1 MMKWNTFGGST
12 RKGTLGRMSSVGVLL
27 RTVWVTG
34 VLLVGTGCATT
45 SGALER
51 LQSGEAEMADL
62 TWPLSPQLPVHSDS
76 AAFQLQA
83 FRMIERDG
91 LAVNRFAM
99 ADTTGTH
106 LEAPARLVS
115 SQTPVDRLP
124 AAQLIGPGVVV
135 DVKAKVAQDPA
146 YRVQKTDIEQWEAD
160 NGPIPPDAIVVIR
173 TGWSERYMD
182 PARYQNVGAD
192 GKPVYPGIS
201 EDAVAF
207 LVRERRVQGLGI
219 DTASLY
225 AGSGSSAGQKLFLT
239 SGKYHL
245 NNLTELD
252 RLPSKGATLLALP
265 LRIQN
270 GPGAP
275 ARVLAIIPKAKSAV
289 EPGKKKV
296 QGEGDVGG
304 SQSPGMMG
312 Q

>member
-1 MMKWNTFGGST
+1 MMTFFLQGGSFPST
-12 RKGTLGRMSSVGVLL
+12 VRPDGFSALWKQTTL
-27 RTVWVTG
+27 
-34 VLLVGTGCATT
+34 LLVGLFLGTGCVTT
-45 SGALER
+45 TGALER
-51 LQSGEAEMADL
+51 LQTGEAEMTDL
-62 TWPLSPQLPVHSDS
+62 SWPLSPQLPVQADS

-83 FRMIERDG
+83 FRLIERDG

-124 AAQLIGPGVVV
+124 ASQLVGPGVVI
-135 DVKAKVAQDPA
+135 DVKAKVAQQPG
-146 YRVQKTDIEQWEAD
+146 YTLQKTDIEQWEAD
-160 NGPIPPDAIVVIR
+160 NGPIPPDAIVLIR
-173 TGWSERYMD
+173 TGWSERYAD
-182 PARYQNVGAD
+182 PSRYQNVGAE
-192 GKPVYPGIS
+192 GKPVYPGIG
-201 EDAVAF
+201 EEAAAF

-225 AGSGSSAGQKLFLT
+225 AGSGSTAGQKLFLT

-252 RLPSKGATLLALP
+252 RLPPKGSTLLALP
-265 LRIQN
+265 LRIQG

-275 ARVLAIIPKAKSAV
+275 ARVLAIVPKAKSEV

-296 QGEGDVGG
+296 QGEGDVGSG
-304 SQSPGMMG
+304 QNPGMMG